1 VRRALAGF
9 ALSGI
14 SIFVSTL
21 SACSSSSSSPAA
33 ASSTD
38 AGSGRTCAVGTI
50 TQPDGTCAPA
60 EFAVAC
66 ATGFAADP
74 SGYGCRDVLPAD
86 PCTGATRAA
95 LGSTTCVPVGDC
107 TAAFP
112 PTNATLFVSASG
124 ATDATHF
131 TTIGAAV
138 TAATPGAI
146 IAVDSGTYAES
157 VQISQSVS
165 IIGKCPANVII
176 DGNSGGIVQG
186 VSVNGANPVS
196 ISGVTI
202 HGAFIGLSVEP
213 KGVLTLS
220 HSILDSNYGVGI
232 SMESG
237 TGNATLDDVVIR
249 NTQGQTEPGFGINE
263 QASSVLKITNSE
275 LTGNHDTALRVSTNS
290 KVTVANSVISHTSE
304 YTGYEYGRGLVVQTG
319 GSADVST
326 TTFFE
331 NMENA
336 IVLSGGTAKLSQ
348 IVVRDTN
355 MLPGGAYGRGI
366 DAFDNGNFTLDSST
380 ISNNHDVA
388 VIIVNSTAT
397 VTKTVVQNT
406 QLNGA
411 GDFGRGFGVQEG
423 AQLTMEGCAIL
434 QSHDSGMAIFSTDT
448 VVTISKTFIQGTQ
461 FNSDATIAY
470 GIVGI
475 DGPSMTVQNSEIDSC
490 AGTGLAFAGAAGILA
505 SSVVSNNSVGIAT
518 TDDITLQEDQAAPS
532 QVVANTAIVT
542 QDTQFIANQTRSIS
556 GAIPL
561 PATISQ

>member
-1 VRRALAGF
+1 MKRALAGF
-9 ALSGI
+9 VLSAI
-14 SIFVSTL
+14 AVFVSTT
-21 SACSSSSSSPAA
+21 SACSPSPSPVTS
-33 ASSTD
+33 SSTD
-38 AGSGRTCAVGTI
+38 AGSGRTCGIGTI
-50 TQPDGTCAPA
+50 TQPDSSCVPA

-66 ATGFAADP
+66 AAGFAPDP
-74 SGYGCRDVLPAD
+74 SGYGCRDVLPTD

-95 LGSTTCVPVGDC
+95 LGQTTCVPVGDC
-107 TAAFP
+107 SAAFP

-124 ATDATHF
+124 STDATHF

-138 TAATPGAI
+138 AAASPAAV

-165 IIGKCPANVII
+165 IIGKCAANVII
-176 DGNSGGIVQG
+176 DGSSGGIVQG

-196 ISGVTI
+196 ISGITI

-263 QASSVLKITNSE
+263 QASSVLAITNTE
-275 LTGNHDTALRVSTNS
+275 LTGNHDTALRVSSNS
-290 KVTVANSVISHTSE
+290 KVTIANSVISHTSE
-304 YTGYEYGRGLVVQTG
+304 YTGYEYGRGLVVQSG

-331 NMENA
+331 NMENG
-336 IVLSGGTAKLSQ
+336 IVLNAATAKLTQ

-366 DAFDNGNFTLDSST
+366 DAFDQGNFTLDSST
-380 ISNNHDVA
+380 ISNNHDA
-388 VIIVNSTAT
+388 GIIIVNSTAT

-406 QLNGA
+406 QLNGS
-411 GDFGRGFGVQEG
+411 GTFGRGFAVQEG
-423 AQLTMEGCAIL
+423 SHLTMEGCAIL
-434 QSHDSGMAIFSTDT
+434 QSHESGMAIFSANTIA
-448 VVTISKTFIQGTQ
+448 TISKTFIQGTL
-461 FNSDATIAY
+461 FNGDGTIGY

-475 DGPSMTVQNSEIDSC
+475 DGPAMTVQNSEIDSC

-505 SSVVSNNSVGIAT
+505 SSVISNNSVGIAT

-532 QVVANTAIVT
+532 QVVANTAVVT
-542 QDTQFIANQTRSIS
+542 RDTQFIANQTRAIS
-556 GAIPL
+556 GTIPL
-561 PATISQ
+561 PTTISQ